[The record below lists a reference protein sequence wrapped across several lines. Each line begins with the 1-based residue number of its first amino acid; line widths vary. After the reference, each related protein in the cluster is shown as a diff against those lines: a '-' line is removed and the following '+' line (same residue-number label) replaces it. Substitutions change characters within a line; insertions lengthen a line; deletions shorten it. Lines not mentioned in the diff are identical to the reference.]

1 VALTFAPAVTLE
13 SANDG
18 DVAGADG
25 ADVFTRLRERIRATF
40 GFDELR
46 PMQAEAMAA
55 TLADRDALVVLPTGG
70 GKSLCYQAPALVR
83 DGFTIVVSPLIALMA
98 DQLRALDAVGV
109 AAGAFNSG
117 QDPIERNATW
127 ERLRRRELQLVYCSP
142 ERIVGPG
149 FYQDLLALGASA
161 VAIDE
166 AHCIS
171 HWGHDFRPEYRQ
183 LGALRSAGPSGS
195 GPRLPILALTA
206 TATPRVQEDIVRQ
219 LGLANEVRLVGD
231 FDRPNLTYRIT
242 PRKDQVE
249 DVLRVI
255 HRHAGQAGIVYVL
268 RRKDAD
274 VLAAA
279 LARRGVRCL
288 AYHAGLESNDRRRI
302 QDSFQSERIDVVV
315 ATVAFGMGID
325 RSDVRFVVHATLPK
339 GVEQYSQETGRAGRD
354 GLPAECVMFYSGA
367 DFHGWRSLMER
378 STAEA
383 EAAGAPSARSELAQS
398 LERLEKLWNFASG
411 TSCRHRFLV
420 EHFGGRYLGH
430 PLITDENGVVTGGCG
445 ACDVCLGELEPVEG
459 SQVIAQKI
467 LSCVVHCR
475 QSYGAG
481 HVTSIL
487 RGANQQKL
495 RELGHDRF
503 STFGLLAGLE
513 TSDIRTFIDQ
523 LVSQGHLAVAP
534 GQYPTLA
541 LTPTGVEVMRGTRAL
556 VFFRART
563 PKKKRTEKTKE
574 RVVKPA
580 PPRRVRASAASVES
594 TPALSPLSSAPA
606 APETASSAAR
616 TPAPLEAANVDAA
629 AALVETNEPR
639 KRRSARARPRTG
651 AASAAAEADVGRG
664 EERTV
669 ADTSDDAL
677 LPLQESASADAGLD
691 FAHGDASERPL
702 TAPAPLV
709 DDPDVDHDLI
719 EVLRALRRRLAR
731 ERAVPPYLLFNDRT
745 LVELVERRPR
755 DRAELLGVVG
765 IGEKKA
771 DDLGELLLGVLWPDG
786 VLE

>member
-1 VALTFAPAVTLE
+1 MALVLAPAVTLE
-13 SANDG
+13 SAQEG
-18 DVAGADG
+18 GAAGAHG
-25 ADVFTRLRERIRATF
+25 VDVFTRLRERIRATF

-83 DGFTIVVSPLIALMA
+83 EGFTVVVSPLIALMA

-117 QDPIERNATW
+117 QDPLERNATW

-142 ERIVGPG
+142 ERIVSPG

-161 VAIDE
+161 VAVDE

-183 LGALRSAGPSGS
+183 LGGLRGS
-195 GPRLPILALTA
+195 GRRVPILALTA

-219 LGLANEVRLVGD
+219 LGLASEVRLVGD

-302 QDSFQSERIDVVV
+302 QDAFQSERIDVVV

-383 EAAGAPSARSELAQS
+383 EAAGAPSARTELAQS

-420 EHFGGRYLGH
+420 EHFGGVFLGQ
-430 PLITDENGVVTGGCG
+430 PLITDENGVATGGCG

-503 STFGLLAGLE
+503 STFGLLANLE

-563 PKKKRTEKTKE
+563 PKKKRTERTKE

-580 PPRRVRASAASVES
+580 PPRRVRASAANVEAGDAS
-594 TPALSPLSSAPA
+594 PSIGARVPAPQEISNVAAEDALAASETPRTPRAPRTSRA
-606 APETASSAAR
+606 KPRTVAASSATETGLVGGDER
-616 TPAPLEAANVDAA
+616 GPADASNA
-629 AALVETNEPR
+629 T
-639 KRRSARARPRTG
+639 
-651 AASAAAEADVGRG
+651 
-664 EERTV
+664 
-669 ADTSDDAL
+669 L
-677 LPLQESASADAGLD
+677 LPIDEPASADLGLD

-702 TAPAPLV
+702 TAPAQLV
-709 DDPDVDHDLI
+709 DDPDVDHDLV

-745 LVELVERRPR
+745 LVDLVERRPR

-771 DDLGELLLGVLWPDG
+771 DDLGELLLAALWPDG
-786 VLE
+786 VAE